1 MPEMNIV
8 TITLDEYMDLKE
20 KASMNG
26 FLMMEL
32 GRMDTRFLENERR
45 LTDIELAMSTNK
57 IRRNAD

>member
-45 LTDIELAMSTNK
+45 LTDIELALSTNK